1 MSDGAKLF
9 IIDPYGDKQWKEI
22 TWPKGA
28 KELKGITRV
37 AINEKGDK
45 LTVVVV
51 E

>member
-9 IIDPYGDKQWKEI
+9 ISNPYGDKQWKEI
-22 TWPKGA
+22 AWPDGA

-37 AINEKGDK
+37 AMNEKGDK
-45 LTVVVV
+45 LTVVVA